1 MDRRTFLK
9 LTGMGSVAFA
19 AGCSTEPKKHLYTL
33 IHAPEDMV
41 TGEPTW
47 YASTCRECPAGCG
60 VLAKNREGR
69 VIKVEGNPLHPINQ
83 GKLCIRGQA
92 AVQALFNPDR
102 IFKPRLKGKNGWQ
115 EISFDQAAALLSQQI
130 ARASAKGPNRI
141 AMLSETVG
149 EPLLGLFRAV
159 LDQANCQGPLVFE
172 PFAYESLKFAHRIA
186 FGRPI
191 LPSYRMDQAD
201 LLIGFGADFLETWL
215 SPVEYARK
223 FKAMHGYAKGTKGLF
238 MHVGPYESLTAANA
252 DKWLAC
258 RPGGEVAVA
267 LMLVRQVMVSGRG
280 RRFSAAF
287 HASLKTLTD
296 AYTPEKTAQLTGIP
310 LVDLQVLSR
319 KMLAARAPLV
329 LGSANACSG
338 PSAIAVDAAAVLLNI
353 ALNPDLP
360 LYDFDQRHRVEIAAL
375 RQDVTNLLQ
384 RAAGGGADLL
394 LLNNVNPLFALPADS
409 GAADVLGREGLFVV
423 AFTSFMDETAAAA
436 DLIFPVRLPLESW
449 DLYESK
455 QAMTSALQP
464 AMGKWTQVPNLGDLF
479 LGLLPAQARG
489 EGDYRAYLIRQMTA
503 QHRIA
508 SEQEWNRM
516 LQSGGQFV
524 ADRQVSRPVIQM
536 DERFVAKLAA
546 VVAKRSAA
554 AAGTTRLYAAPSIRY
569 FDGRGA
575 NRPWLSEIPD
585 TVTMTAWQTVAWVH
599 PGTMQAKGWSQGDRV
614 ALETAHGKARVMVYR
629 YDGLHPDAMVIPIGQ
644 GHAAYGRYARNQG
657 VNPVQLLGA
666 QTESLSGAPA
676 YSAAVTQMAGSGEN
690 VPLASVSGSR
700 TQHHRKI
707 ALSVPL
713 REAGKTPAT
722 PPGLGM
728 NDFPLTLPLPE
739 GYAHYRDIYPPHAH
753 AGYRWGMVVDLDR
766 CIGCAA
772 CVGAC
777 YAENNVGMVGE
788 QQIVNGREMAWLRI
802 ERYLDPQAPVRQI
815 FLPMLCQ
822 HCDDAPC
829 ESVCPVYA
837 PHHNK
842 EGLNNQIYNRCIGTR
857 FCAQNCPY
865 KVRRFN
871 WFDWQWPEPLNLQ
884 LNPNVTVRSKGV
896 MEKCSFCV
904 QRIKA
909 GHDRAKNEQRP
920 IRDGEVVPAC
930 VQTCPTDA
938 LHFGNLMDP
947 QSTVRKMIA
956 DPRVYQVMG
965 YLNTK
970 PAVFYLKK
978 VLQTV

>member
-9 LTGMGSVAFA
+9 LAGMGSVAFA

-69 VIKVEGNPLHPINQ
+69 VIKVEGNPLHPVNQ

-102 IFKPRLKGKNGWQ
+102 ILKPRLKGKNGWQ
-115 EISFDQAAALLSQQI
+115 EISFDQAVERLSGQI
-130 ARASAKGPNRI
+130 ARASAKGPERI
-141 AMLSETVG
+141 AMLTETVG
-149 EPLLGLFRAV
+149 DALLGLFQEV
-159 LDQANCQGPLVFE
+159 LTQANCQGPLVFE
-172 PFAYESLKFAHRIA
+172 PFAYESLKFAHRLA
-186 FGRPI
+186 LGRSI

-201 LLIGFGADFLETWL
+201 MLVGFGADFLETWL

-238 MHVGPYESLTAANA
+238 IQIGPYESLTAANA

-258 RPGGEVAVA
+258 RPGSEVAVA
-267 LMLVRQVMVSGRG
+267 LMLVRQVMASGHG
-280 RRFSAAF
+280 RRFSPAF
-287 HASLKTLTD
+287 RSALKAVTD
-296 AYTPEKTAQLTGIP
+296 AYTPEKASQLTDIP
-310 LVDLQVLSR
+310 AADLQMLAQ
-319 KMLAARAPLV
+319 KMLTARAPLV
-329 LGSANACSG
+329 LGSASACHG
-338 PSAIAVDAAAVLLNI
+338 VSAIAVDAITVLLNI
-353 ALNPDLP
+353 VLNPALP
-360 LYDFDQRHRVEIAAL
+360 LHDFDQRHRVEIAHS
-375 RQDVTNLLQ
+375 RQDVTNLLK
-384 RAAGGGADLL
+384 RAAGGGLDLL
-394 LLNNVNPLFALPADS
+394 LLNNVNPLYALPAES
-409 GAADVLGREGLFVV
+409 GAAAALDRKDLFVV
-423 AFTSFMDETAAAA
+423 AFSSFMDETAAAA

-449 DLYESK
+449 GLYESK
-455 QAMTSALQP
+455 QAMTAALQP
-464 AMGKWTQVPNLGDLF
+464 AMGKWTDVPDLGDLF
-479 LGLLPAQARG
+479 LGLLPPQARA
-489 EGDYRAYLIRQMTA
+489 DSDCRAYLMRQMTE
-503 QHRIA
+503 QNRIA
-508 SEQEWNRM
+508 SEQEWNLM

-524 ADRQVSRPVIQM
+524 ADRTASRPVIQM
-536 DERFVAKLAA
+536 DERFVVKLAA
-546 VVAKRSAA
+546 LVAKCPAVA
-554 AAGTTRLYAAPSIRY
+554 PGATRLYAAPSIRY

-599 PGTMQAKGWSQGDRV
+599 PGTLQAKGWSQGDRV
-614 ALETAHGKARVMVYR
+614 VLETAHGKERVMVYS
-629 YDGLHPDAMVIPIGQ
+629 YDGLHPDAMVVPIGQ

-666 QTESLSGAPA
+666 QTESLSGAPD
-676 YSAAVTQMAGSGEN
+676 YSVAITKMARTGEN
-690 VPLASVSGSR
+690 LPLASVSGSR

-713 REAGKTPAT
+713 KEAGKSPEGPA
-722 PPGLGM
+722 GLGM

-739 GYAHYRDIYPPHAH
+739 GYAHDRDIYPSHAH
-753 AGYRWGMVVDLDR
+753 VGYRWGMVVDLDR

-788 QQIVNGREMAWLRI
+788 KQIINGREMAWLRI
-802 ERYLDPQAPVRQI
+802 ERYLDPEVLTRQI

-829 ESVCPVYA
+829 EAVCPVYA

-920 IRDGEVVPAC
+920 IRDGEVIPAC

-978 VLQTV
+978 VLQTI